1 MITLKIRRRVQTMM
15 TVERLHPYTVS
26 DVFEKKE
33 FRKDGYVLRYR
44 IYIPKNYDCGEVYPL
59 VLFLHGAGERG
70 SDNEL
75 QLATGIQSLFND
87 PKSPIYDSIVVA
99 PQCPAD
105 HKWVNCDW
113 GVGSYSI
120 KETPE
125 SAELENVRSLIG
137 ELVEYY
143 NVDRDRVYI
152 TGLSMGGYGTWDLLS
167 RYGALFAAGMPICGG
182 GDPSYADKLKRIPIR
197 TFHGSEDC
205 VVPVSSTRGM
215 FAAIKKAG
223 GEKISYTEFDGADHG
238 VWDRVY
244 ENTDNIT
251 WMFSQTLEERR
262 KTAEKNSRIK
272 KLAAAGGIAGAFA
285 SVLIAVF
292 VKKNKKKGNTKKK
305 KS

>member
-1 MITLKIRRRVQTMM
+1 MM
-15 TVERLHPYTVS
+15 TVERTTPYKVS
-26 DVFEKKE
+26 EVFEKKE

-44 IYIPKNYDCGEVYPL
+44 IYIPKNYDCGETYPL

-70 SDNEL
+70 SDNDL
-75 QLATGIQSLFND
+75 QLVNGIQTLFND

-113 GVGSYSI
+113 ESGYYSI
-120 KETPE
+120 KDTPE
-125 SAELENVRSLIG
+125 SAELENVRALLG
-137 ELVEYY
+137 ELIDYY
-143 NVDRDRVYI
+143 NVDRDRVYV

-167 RYGALFAAGMPICGG
+167 RFGAMFAAGIPICGG

-197 TFHGSEDC
+197 TFHGSEDGA
-205 VVPVSSTRGM
+205 VPVSSTRGM
-215 FAAIKKAG
+215 FAAIKKEG

-244 ENTDNIT
+244 ENTDNIR
-251 WMFSQTLEERR
+251 WLFSQSLEERR
-262 KTAEKNSRIK
+262 KTAEKSSQIK
-272 KLAAAGGIAGAFA
+272 KLAAAGGIAGALV

-292 VKKNKKKGNTKKK
+292 VEKNRKKGKSTKNKK
-305 KS
+305 